1 MDEIPPSLH
10 LGDFSGAI
18 SLSRQWNESK
28 KVKTNSVSLSRG
40 TMLDCLMPSLYTES
54 APEISARFPTPDLPL
69 INILCLGPA
78 GAINPPS
85 VRICDC
91 SGSRGTEL
99 IWAESERA
107 RTHGT
112 AALG

>member
-1 MDEIPPSLH
+1 MRYLLHSTWEIF
-10 LGDFSGAI
+10 LGL
-18 SLSRQWNESK
+18 SLSADNGTKAK

-54 APEISARFPTPDLPL
+54 APEISARFPTPDLLL
-69 INILCLGPA
+69 INILYLGPA

-91 SGSRGTEL
+91 SGSRSTEL